1 MFFISRPGGH
11 KYIDRGDIEAND
23 YLIGDLTADGAW
35 HDLDLSGII
44 PIGTA
49 LCMLLVSLNSSIL
62 SKMMKFRTKGDS
74 GAYNAPLVMASVIN
88 QTFYTSLVVH
98 PDSDRVVEY
107 MLSDAGIISITI
119 IVQGWFV

>member
-1 MFFISRPGGH
+1 MFFSRPAGQ

-23 YLIGDLTADGAW
+23 YLITDLTVDAAW
-35 HDLDLSGII
+35 HDLDLSAII
-44 PIGTA
+44 PKGTV
-49 LCMLLVSLNSSIL
+49 LCMLLVSLNSSVL

-74 GAYNAPLVMASVIN
+74 GTYNAPLVMSSVIN

-98 PDSDRVVEY
+98 PDSDGIVEY
-107 MLSDAGIISITI
+107 FLSTGGIISITI